1 MTGTRA
7 TRGVLLA
14 VFLWPALLLNGAA
27 HAGEAIASNPAA
39 IIPDAAA
46 AGSEQPIAAVAGKN
60 LIGRDVTSAR
70 DQIVGEVDSV
80 YVDARG
86 NVKQII
92 VTGPG
97 DRSVAIDWK
106 DVVVS
111 DNGKKI
117 AVSATP
123 EQLASMPEY
132 SYAKPEQQGTVFTD
146 DASAAHAP

>member
-1 MTGTRA
+1 MTGKQA
-7 TRGVLLA
+7 MRGLILLCA
-14 VFLWPALLLNGAA
+14 AAILWPEVPAR
-27 HAGEAIASNPAA
+27 AGEAIASNPAA
-39 IIPDAAA
+39 VIPDAAA
-46 AGSEQPIAAVAGKN
+46 AGSEQPIATVEGKN
-60 LIGRDVTSAR
+60 LIGREVTGAR
-70 DQIVGEVDSV
+70 DQTVGEIESV
-80 YVDARG
+80 YVDAKG

-92 VTGPG
+92 VTGDG

-117 AVSATP
+117 AVNATTN
-123 EQLASMPEY
+123 QLMTMPAY